1 MSALVRDADL
11 LIANKED
18 LQASLGIRVGGGDS
32 FAAGLL
38 FALATGR
45 SVEAA
50 LRFAVAASAL
60 KHTIPGDF
68 NRVTADEVDRLASGD
83 ASGRVQR

>member
-1 MSALVRDADL
+1 VHLVDRIGA
-11 LIANKED
+11 
-18 LQASLGIRVGGGDS
+18 GDS
-32 FAAGLL
+32 FAAGLIYGL
-38 FALATGR
+38 VTGR

-60 KHTIPGDF
+60 KQAIPGDF
-68 NRVTADEVDRLASGD
+68 NRVSVDEVDRLAKGD